1 MGEQRNDGLA
11 PVTYLPWAAPSQ
23 EASGDGGSAARKRD
37 RPAAPAVATG
47 RHPAGRGRAPEQ
59 RSADDGVD
67 VEVDAGDLSRGTR
80 RRLAVVGDEP
90 PTETGVERDERID
103 RMIVSRLRR
112 SSLSVAE
119 VRATLAEHGLD
130 EHEIEE
136 WVERYERLGYLD
148 DRRLAEHLVHS
159 HGVRRGRG
167 SGALLHELGRRGID
181 DELARSALEALD
193 PDVELEHATAI
204 AERRARQLS
213 GLDHAVAYR
222 RLTAFL
228 LRRGYGS
235 EVVREAVRA
244 ALGPHAD

>member
-1 MGEQRNDGLA
+1 MGEKRNDGLA
-11 PVTYLPWAAPSQ
+11 PVTYLPWAAPSP
-23 EASGDGGSAARKRD
+23 EASGDGGSAPRKRD
-37 RPAAPAVATG
+37 RPPAPAVATG
-47 RHPAGRGRAPEQ
+47 RHPAGRGRAPEE
-59 RSADDGVD
+59 RSADDGL
-67 VEVDAGDLSRGTR
+67 EVDAGDPPRGPR

-167 SGALLHELGRRGID
+167 SGALLRPSAQRARPCGGSPPAHRVPASPRLRRRGG
-181 DELARSALEALD
+181 ARGGPRCPQPPRGL
-193 PDVELEHATAI
+193 TA
-204 AERRARQLS
+204 
-213 GLDHAVAYR
+213 R
-222 RLTAFL
+222 RL
-228 LRRGYGS
+228 
-235 EVVREAVRA
+235 VRS
-244 ALGPHAD
+244 

>member
-1 MGEQRNDGLA
+1 MGEKRNDGLA
-11 PVTYLPWAAPSQ
+11 PVTYLPWAAPSA
-23 EASGDGGSAARKRD
+23 EASGDGGSVPRK
-37 RPAAPAVATG
+37 PAVAAG
-47 RHPAGRGRAPEQ
+47 RHPAGRGRAPEE
-59 RSADDGVD
+59 RSVDDGL
-67 VEVDAGDLSRGTR
+67 EVDAGNPPRGPR

-193 PDVELEHATAI
+193 PDVELENATAI

-213 GLDHAVAYR
+213 GLDHAVAHR

-228 LRRGYGS
+228 LRRGYGG

>member
-11 PVTYLPWAAPSQ
+11 PVTYLPWAAPSP
-23 EASGDGGSAARKRD
+23 EASGDGSATRKRD
-37 RPAAPAVATG
+37 RPDPPADATG
-47 RHPAGRGRAPEQ
+47 RHPAGRGRAPEE
-59 RSADDGVD
+59 RSGDDGVD
-67 VEVDAGDLSRGTR
+67 VDAGDASRGTR

-213 GLDHAVAYR
+213 GLDHAVAHR

>member
-1 MGEQRNDGLA
+1 
-11 PVTYLPWAAPSQ
+11 V
-23 EASGDGGSAARKRD
+23 
-37 RPAAPAVATG
+37 TG
-47 RHPAGRGRAPEQ
+47 RHPAGRGLATGGH
-59 RSADDGVD
+59 AGDDGSAVD
-67 VEVDAGDLSRGTR
+67 TEEQPRDAR
-80 RRLAVVGDEP
+80 RRLAVVDDES

-130 EHEIEE
+130 ESEIEE

-181 DELARSALEALD
+181 GDLARSALEALD
-193 PDVELEHATAI
+193 PEVELDHATAI
-204 AERRARQLS
+204 AERRARQLA
-213 GLDHAVAYR
+213 GLDRAVAHR

-244 ALGPHAD
+244 ALEHDSE

>member
-1 MGEQRNDGLA
+1 MGEKRNDGLA
-11 PVTYLPWAAPSQ
+11 PVTYLPWAAPSP
-23 EASGDGGSAARKRD
+23 EASGEGESAPRKRD
-37 RPAAPAVATG
+37 RPPAPAVATG
-47 RHPAGRGRAPEQ
+47 RHPAGRGRAHEE
-59 RSADDGVD
+59 RSADDD
-67 VEVDAGDLSRGTR
+67 LDDDAAGLPRSAR

-90 PTETGVERDERID
+90 SAETGVERDERID

-193 PDVELEHATAI
+193 PDVELDHATSI

-213 GLDHAVAYR
+213 GLDQAVAHR
-222 RLTAFL
+222 RLSAFL

-235 EVVREAVRA
+235 DVVREAVRA